1 MISAFRQDVR
11 DPNGI
16 QMKRN
21 GIESA
26 EELEDTIV
34 QFSRQSDSASR
45 EMKESLIPI
54 GMARHVRS
62 EEVHGIPSDENQPR
76 KK

>member
-1 MISAFRQDVR
+1 
-11 DPNGI
+11 
-16 QMKRN
+16 MKRN

-45 EMKESLIPI
+45 EMKKALIPI
-54 GMARHVRS
+54 EMATCVRS
-62 EEVHGIPSDENQPR
+62 EEVHGIPIGDDQPR